1 MKEYFS
7 IFSEF
12 PPKLSLN
19 QQGDSMKRKKV
30 KEPTLDELRHE
41 LGTLMYNDLESTI
54 NPAFMNP
61 KAIELNSKKMDAI
74 LSQIERK
81 KKNNN

>member
-1 MKEYFS
+1 
-7 IFSEF
+7 
-12 PPKLSLN
+12 
-19 QQGDSMKRKKV
+19 MKRKKV
-30 KEPTLDELRHE
+30 KEPNLNELSE
-41 LGTLMYNDLESTI
+41 ILNGLMYNDLESTI

-61 KAIELNSKKMDAI
+61 KAIELNSKKMGAI